1 MAISNNRSSLAPEP
15 HPRRGKL
22 VPVPAKRL
30 ELRQARTVRLVVVE
44 SGAHR
49 FDACVAP
56 DGLDETMVVA
66 QTEGESVPELVIRI
80 GRAMKAIERS
90 GRQLGQ
96 SIVVAAPRAGASA
109 VQSRILIGRAL
120 LTRSESVSG
129 RMSELFFM
137 ADRSE
142 PKLVHELMALVEALV
157 SEAGGDRVPIRLRF
171 VETDA
176 ATRGERRSGVYP
188 RLRPAAA
195 DHQDPLQR
203 AAFDALSA
211 ASGPGYRR

>member
-1 MAISNNRSSLAPEP
+1 MAISNKRSSLALEP
-15 HPRRGKL
+15 HPRRGRQ

-30 ELRQARTVRLVVVE
+30 DMRQVRTVRLVVVE

-66 QTEGESVPELVIRI
+66 QTEGECAAELVVRI

-96 SIVVAAPRAGASA
+96 SIVVAAARSDAAA
-109 VQSRILIGRAL
+109 ADSRMSIGRAL
-120 LTRSESVSG
+120 LARRESVSG

-142 PKLVHELMALVEALV
+142 PTLVHELMALVEALV
-157 SEAGGDRVPIRLRF
+157 TESGGDRVPIRLRF
-171 VETDA
+171 VEASVTGRA
-176 ATRGERRSGVYP
+176 ERPSGVYP
-188 RLRPAAA
+188 RLRSAAA
-195 DHQDPLQR
+195 EQEHPLQR
-203 AAFDALSA
+203 AAFDAPSA
-211 ASGPGYRR
+211 LAGSGYRR

>member
-1 MAISNNRSSLAPEP
+1 MAISNNRISFAPEP
-15 HPRRGKL
+15 HPRRGKR

-49 FDACVAP
+49 FDSYVAP

-66 QTEGESVPELVIRI
+66 QTAGESVPELVLRI

-96 SIVVAAPRAGASA
+96 SIVVAAPRGDAAA
-109 VQSRILIGRAL
+109 AESRILIGRAL
-120 LTRSESVSG
+120 LARSESVSG

-137 ADRSE
+137 AERSE
-142 PKLVHELMALVEALV
+142 PKLAHELMALVEALV
-157 SEAGGDRVPIRLRF
+157 GESGGDRVPIRLRF
-171 VETDA
+171 VETDT
-176 ATRGERRSGVYP
+176 ATRGERPSGVYP
-188 RLRPAAA
+188 RLRSAAA
-195 DHQDPLQR
+195 EHKHPLQR
-203 AAFDALSA
+203 GAFDAPSA
-211 ASGPGYRR
+211 LVSNGYRR

>member
-1 MAISNNRSSLAPEP
+1 MAISNNRISLALEP
-15 HPRRGKL
+15 HPRRGRQ

-44 SGAHR
+44 SGARR

-66 QTEGESVPELVIRI
+66 QTEGECVPELVVRI
-80 GRAMKAIERS
+80 GRAMRAIERS

-96 SIVVAAPRAGASA
+96 SIVVAAPRGDAAA
-109 VQSRILIGRAL
+109 AESRVLIGRAL
-120 LTRSESVSG
+120 LARSESVSG

-157 SEAGGDRVPIRLRF
+157 TESGGDRVPIRLRF

-176 ATRGERRSGVYP
+176 TGRGERRSGVYP
-188 RLRPAAA
+188 RLRSAGAE
-195 DHQDPLQR
+195 HKELLQR
-203 AAFDALSA
+203 AALDAPSA
-211 ASGPGYRR
+211 LASNGYRR